1 MIKHMPKT
9 PTSKS
14 TSAATISPQD
24 AENRR
29 TMHAALANAL
39 NTAKSEVKTGHFRTD
54 RDRVMVINKIQ
65 VIKQQLHAF
74 KALINDHKVSTYTVQ
89 NNYEHGMRM
98 IRELKRMLQDNLI
111 IDLSSSDSEG
121 LQAKIKL

>member
-1 MIKHMPKT
+1 
-9 PTSKS
+9 
-14 TSAATISPQD
+14 
-24 AENRR
+24 
-29 TMHAALANAL
+29 MHAALANAL